1 VFDTDPRAEGGIE
14 EIRDVPGRENVGRA
28 GHEQLIHHD
37 AVLDS
42 QSRLFGELYVFSAA
56 YGASTSPDLAGYQTA
71 LGSLLTDSATTNRLL
86 DVPLYVAIGMDDTA
100 VTGNATTMMAMF
112 NSAGVR
118 TLYQN
123 STGGHEWGNWRRYLH
138 QTLQLMFKNNSG
150 CP

>member
-1 VFDTDPRAEGGIE
+1 LQTGFPNVDT
-14 EIRDVPGRENVGRA
+14 
-28 GHEQLIHHD
+28 LF
-37 AVLDS
+37 S
-42 QSRLFGELYVFSAA
+42 QLYVFSAA
-56 YGASTSPDLAGYQTA
+56 YGASSMPDLAGYQTA

-112 NSAGVR
+112 NAAGVK

-123 STGGHEWGNWRRYLH
+123 STGGHVWENWRRYLH
-138 QTLQLMFKNNSG
+138 QTLQIMFKNDGG